1 MSIINFSNTRQMEG
15 LLDEISQV
23 KDLIESKIN
32 LSRVADREK
41 RVSLTL
47 NKVMRICFIVGLSVT
62 VERKEDDFKDIQL
75 STSSARI
82 VPSFFTMHDLST
94 LYSALLKLRYANLNI
109 DWSQNATVS
118 RIIAAEMLRGRNYL
132 LEENNLDSFLYAVNN
147 KVAMAKDIPV
157 LNLIIGNY
165 GDAEMEATLDINSRN
180 ITNSQ
185 IIIAGATGSGKTN
198 LLAVLM
204 QQFRALSS
212 ESQYPVNFLLF
223 DYKGEFSDIQNNHWL
238 SHFDVDRSCILDPI
252 EHPLPFTPFKDFS
265 GRPINEINLYSSEMA
280 SALCSIDRVSA
291 SANMNNRLSEA
302 IVEAYKKTDGAPITF
317 SMMLEEYQ
325 AKMTDPAKDDSI
337 SSVLKQLVRANIFE
351 EEDKA
356 DLIGDCYIIKMD
368 GYPKDGPIAKAI
380 VYFIISKLNNIYEQ
394 LEKQATN
401 EDVVQIRHFS
411 IIDEAHYMLDFDNR
425 PLRNLIAVGR
435 NKGLSIIL
443 ATQNMSS
450 FKSKGF
456 DFYANAQYPLIMKQ
470 QTIDDKVI
478 KDLYGVSGQKSGR
491 RLKSLHAR
499 EFKNPVPDA
508 QLFGTCERKPLPGV
522 EQQLPDG
529 EKQAFVDDREVDQ
542 VAREL
547 DGDDVVG
554 FQGRF
559 PHVRH
564 IGTGHHQV
572 QRAEILGGIAHDAR
586 SPGVHHQIDLVF
598 RMAVDR
604 IVEMRVGVVED
615 DEKVLVRDRGDLL
628 LYLFHVR

>member
-15 LLDEISQV
+15 LLDEISPV
-23 KDLIESKIN
+23 KDLMENKIN
-32 LSRVADREK
+32 LSRIVDREK

-47 NKVMRICFIVGLSVT
+47 NKVMRICFIVGLSIPA
-62 VERKEDDFKDIQL
+62 ERKEEEFKDIQL
-75 STSSARI
+75 SISSARI

-94 LYSALLKLRYANLNI
+94 LYSSLLKLRYSNLNI
-109 DWSQNATVS
+109 DWTQNATLS
-118 RIIAAEMLRGRNYL
+118 RIIAAEMLRGRDYL
-132 LEENNLDSFLYAVNN
+132 MKENNLETYLYSMGN
-147 KVAMAKDIPV
+147 KIALTTDIPV
-157 LNLIIGNY
+157 LNLLVGNY
-165 GDAEMEATLDINSRN
+165 GDEEMEANLDINSRN

-204 QQFRALSS
+204 QQFRVLSS

-252 EHPLPFTPFKDFS
+252 EHPLPFTPFKDFT

-291 SANMNNRLSEA
+291 SANMTNRLSEA
-302 IVEAYKKTDGAPITF
+302 IVEAYKETDGAPITF
-317 SMMLEEYQ
+317 TKMLEEYQ
-325 AKMTDPAKDDSI
+325 SKMTDSSKDDTI

-380 VYFIISKLNNIYEQ
+380 VYFLISKLNNIYEQ

-401 EDVVQIRHFS
+401 DEVVQIRHFS

-478 KDLYGVSGQKSGR
+478 KDLFGVSGNELQEIRTAIAGLQK
-491 RLKSLHAR
+491 
-499 EFKNPVPDA
+499 
-508 QLFGTCERKPLPGV
+508 
-522 EQQLPDG
+522 G
-529 EKQAFVDDREVDQ
+529 ELIIKDQMAF
-542 VAREL
+542 A
-547 DGDDVVG
+547 
-554 FQGRF
+554 
-559 PHVRH
+559 
-564 IGTGHHQV
+564 
-572 QRAEILGGIAHDAR
+572 LGMGKKYKKISVTH
-586 SPGVHHQIDLVF
+586 LV
-598 RMAVDR
+598 
-604 IVEMRVGVVED
+604 
-615 DEKVLVRDRGDLL
+615 
-628 LYLFHVR
+628 

>member
-1 MSIINFSNTRQMEG
+1 MSSINFSNTRQMEG
-15 LLDEISQV
+15 LLDEISPV
-23 KDLIESKIN
+23 KDLMENKIN
-32 LSRVADREK
+32 LSRIVDREK
-41 RVSLTL
+41 RVGLTL
-47 NKVMRICFIVGLSVT
+47 NKVMRICFIVGLSIPA
-62 VERKEDDFKDIQL
+62 ERKEDDFKDIQL

-94 LYSALLKLRYANLNI
+94 LYSSLLKLRYSNLNI
-109 DWSQNATVS
+109 DWTQNATLS
-118 RIIAAEMLRGRNYL
+118 RIIAAEMLRGRDYL
-132 LEENNLDSFLYAVNN
+132 MRENNLDTYLYSMGN
-147 KVAMAKDIPV
+147 KVAMTKDIPV
-157 LNLIIGNY
+157 LNLLVGNY
-165 GDAEMEATLDINSRN
+165 GDEEMEANLDINSRN

-252 EHPLPFTPFKDFS
+252 EHPLPFTPFKDFT

-291 SANMNNRLSEA
+291 SANMTNRLSEA
-302 IVEAYKKTDGAPITF
+302 IVEAYKETDGAPITF
-317 SMMLEEYQ
+317 TKMLEEYQ
-325 AKMTDPAKDDSI
+325 AKMVDPSKDDTI

-380 VYFIISKLNNIYEQ
+380 VYFLISKLNNIYEQ

-401 EDVVQIRHFS
+401 DEVVQIRHFS

-478 KDLYGVSGQKSGR
+478 KDLFGVSGQELQEIRTAIAGLQK
-491 RLKSLHAR
+491 
-499 EFKNPVPDA
+499 
-508 QLFGTCERKPLPGV
+508 
-522 EQQLPDG
+522 G
-529 EKQAFVDDREVDQ
+529 ELIIKDQMAF
-542 VAREL
+542 A
-547 DGDDVVG
+547 
-554 FQGRF
+554 
-559 PHVRH
+559 
-564 IGTGHHQV
+564 
-572 QRAEILGGIAHDAR
+572 LGMGKKYKKINVTHL
-586 SPGVHHQIDLVF
+586 I
-598 RMAVDR
+598 
-604 IVEMRVGVVED
+604 
-615 DEKVLVRDRGDLL
+615 
-628 LYLFHVR
+628 